1 MKTLIN
7 IKGMSCMHCVASVK
21 NAIEALSGV
30 SAAEVN
36 LEAKNAEVEYDDAL
50 VSVDDI
56 ISAVEE
62 QGFDAS
68 I

>member
-1 MKTLIN
+1 
-7 IKGMSCMHCVASVK
+7 MHCVASVK